1 MVFAALFTGCSPED
15 AALKQ
20 GLAFRSEL
28 LAAEGCR
35 FSAAV
40 TADYGDEIHIF
51 SMECQGDETGAVNF
65 CVTEPESLAGITGHI
80 SENGG
85 ELTFD
90 ETALCFPLLT
100 DGQLSP
106 ASAPWI
112 FLKTLRSGY
121 LTSAC
126 MEDEMLRLTMDDT
139 YEENALHLDIWLDGE
154 RIPVRADILY
164 DGRRILS
171 VEVEDF
177 VFV

>member
-1 MVFAALFTGCSPED
+1 M
-15 AALKQ
+15 
-20 GLAFRSEL
+20 R
-28 LAAEGCR
+28 
-35 FSAAV
+35 
-40 TADYGDEIHIF
+40 
-51 SMECQGDETGAVNF
+51 
-65 CVTEPESLAGITGHI
+65 
-80 SENGG
+80 
-85 ELTFD
+85 D